1 LVTTAESTDKT
12 RLFAIGL
19 LFFGVAGGTCANT
32 EPVRQQK
39 DTINVKY
46 LFMLM
51 ILKSCKDFNRRT
63 CSLQTGWYQ
72 VPLSGNY
79 NTNLF
84 FVLLQWFPDA
94 VEEYYCKKI
103 ITNSYSSLRVTHKLT
118 LSLKPKVLSEE
129 KDKIWLMTYD

>member
-12 RLFAIGL
+12 RLFEIGL
-19 LFFGVAGGTCANT
+19 LFFGVAGGTCANSG
-32 EPVRQQK
+32 PVRQQR
-39 DTINVKY
+39 DTIKVKY

-51 ILKSCKDFNRRT
+51 ILKSRKDFNRRT
-63 CSLQTGWYQ
+63 RSLQTGWYQ
-72 VPLSGNY
+72 VSLSSNY

-84 FVLLQWFPDA
+84 FVLLQWFPGA

-103 ITNSYSSLRVTHKLT
+103 ITNSYSSFWATHKLM

-129 KDKIWLMTYD
+129 KDKI